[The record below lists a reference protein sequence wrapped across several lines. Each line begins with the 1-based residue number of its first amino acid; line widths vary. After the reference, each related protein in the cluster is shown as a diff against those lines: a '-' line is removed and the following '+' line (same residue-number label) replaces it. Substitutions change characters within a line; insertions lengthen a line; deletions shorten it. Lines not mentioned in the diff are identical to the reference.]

1 MFKPVIKTDTKD
13 TKMYKKLTIN
23 GFRGIK
29 HLEVEDFRQVN
40 LIVGKNN
47 CGKTA
52 LLECLFLLTGPTN
65 PQLPLKIN
73 ALREFGI
80 VDENTWSVFFNKLD
94 INSDIKL
101 SGELDNPREE
111 RNLVIKP
118 SMKSATLSGT
128 TTDKK
133 LIDIKD
139 SYSGL
144 SPVTN
149 GLILDY
155 SFVKGRA
162 KRSKKPITTKVIAS
176 GTGIE
181 FETSKDYEEALR
193 GVFIN
198 AKTVSGDIGKRF
210 NEIQIRKQTDRI
222 VKVLRQIE
230 PSLVDLSLGADGIVY
245 CDIGLDR
252 LLPLNVMGDGMF
264 RLVSIIL
271 AILDA
276 QDGIV
281 LIDEIENGLHHL
293 SQEILWDAIFESAK
307 EFNVQIF
314 AATHS
319 IECVEAFSSSYSR
332 IGKNNDDI
340 RLYRIERKGADC
352 RVVSY
357 DSDILEASLDSG
369 WEVR

>member
-1 MFKPVIKTDTKD
+1 
-13 TKMYKKLTIN
+13 MYKKLIIH

-47 CGKTA
+47 CGKTTI
-52 LLECLFLLTGPTN
+52 LESLFLLTGPTN

-73 ALREFGI
+73 GFRDLDI
-80 VDENTWSVFFNKLD
+80 VDENSWRVFFNKLD
-94 INSDIKL
+94 IDSGIKV
-101 SGELDNPREE
+101 SGKLDNPREE
-111 RNLVIKP
+111 RDLIIRPDV
-118 SMKSATLSGT
+118 KSVTLSKT
-128 TTDKK
+128 TIDKE
-133 LIDIKD
+133 LIDIKG
-139 SYSGL
+139 SYTG
-144 SPVTN
+144 VTPFVD
-149 GLILDY
+149 GLILEY
-155 SFVKGRA
+155 SFVTSGA
-162 KRSKKPITTKVIAS
+162 KKSKKPITAKVIAT

-181 FETSKDYEEALR
+181 FKVPRDYKETLR
-193 GVFIN
+193 GIFIN
-198 AKTVSGDIGKRF
+198 AKTISGDIGTRF
-210 NEIQIRKQTDRI
+210 NDIQIRKQTDRI

-264 RLVSIIL
+264 RLLSIIL
-271 AILDA
+271 SILDA

-281 LIDEIENGLHHL
+281 LIDEIENGFHYS

-314 AATHS
+314 ATTHS
-319 IECVEAFSSSYSR
+319 IECTEAFSSSYSR
-332 IGKNNDDI
+332 IVQNNDDI
-340 RLYRIERKGADC
+340 ARLYRIERKGDDF

-357 DSDILEASLDSG
+357 DHDILEASLDSG

>member
-1 MFKPVIKTDTKD
+1 
-13 TKMYKKLTIN
+13 MYKKLTIN

-40 LIVGKNN
+40 LFVGKNN
-47 CGKTA
+47 CGKTTI
-52 LLECLFLLTGPTN
+52 LESLFLLTGPTN
-65 PQLPLKIN
+65 PQLPLRIN
-73 ALREFGI
+73 ALRDFKI
-80 VDENTWSVFFNKLD
+80 VDENSWSVFFNRLD

-101 SGELDNPREE
+101 SGELDKPREE

-118 SMKSATLSGT
+118 NMKSATLSKT
-128 TTDKK
+128 ATDKE
-133 LIDIKD
+133 LIDIRG
-139 SYSGL
+139 SYTGL
-144 SPVTN
+144 APIMN
-149 GLILDY
+149 GLILSY
-155 SFVKGRA
+155 SFVKGRD
-162 KRSKKPITTKVIAS
+162 KKYKKPITAQVIAT

-181 FETSKDYEEALR
+181 FKMPKGYEETLS

-198 AKTVSGDIGKRF
+198 AKTISGDIGKRF
-210 NEIQIRKQTDRI
+210 NDIQIRKQTDRI
-222 VKVLRQIE
+222 VKVLRQVE

-245 CDIGLDR
+245 CDIGLNR

-264 RLVSIIL
+264 RLLSIIL

-281 LIDEIENGLHHL
+281 LIDEIENGLHYS

-314 AATHS
+314 ATTHS
-319 IECVEAFSSSYSR
+319 MECTEAFSSSCSR

-340 RLYRIERKGADC
+340 TRLYRIERKGDDF

-357 DSDILEASLDSG
+357 DHDILEASLDSG

>member
-1 MFKPVIKTDTKD
+1 
-13 TKMYKKLTIN
+13 MYKKLTIN

-40 LIVGKNN
+40 LFVGKNN
-47 CGKTA
+47 CGKTTV
-52 LLECLFLLTGPTN
+52 LESLFLLTGPTN

-73 ALREFGI
+73 TLRDFNI
-80 VDENTWSVFFNKLD
+80 VDENSWSVFFNRLD
-94 INSDIKL
+94 INSNIKL
-101 SGELDNPREE
+101 SGELGKPREG
-111 RNLVIKP
+111 RNLAIKP
-118 SMKSATLSGT
+118 NMKSATLSRT
-128 TTDKK
+128 TTDKE
-133 LIDIKD
+133 LIDIRG
-139 SYSGL
+139 SYTGL
-144 SPVTN
+144 APVMN

-162 KRSKKPITTKVIAS
+162 KKSKKPLTAKVIAT

-181 FETSKDYEEALR
+181 FKMPKGYEETLR

-198 AKTVSGDIGKRF
+198 AKTISGDMGTRF
-210 NEIQIRKQTDRI
+210 NDIQIRKQTDRI

-230 PSLVDLSLGADGIVY
+230 PSLVDLSLGTDGIVY

-281 LIDEIENGLHHL
+281 LIDEIENGFHYS

-314 AATHS
+314 ATTHS
-319 IECVEAFSSSYSR
+319 IECTEAFSSSYSR
-332 IGKNNDDI
+332 IVQNNDDI
-340 RLYRIERKGADC
+340 ARLYRIEREDDDF

-357 DSDILEASLDSG
+357 DHNILEASLDSG

>member
-1 MFKPVIKTDTKD
+1 
-13 TKMYKKLTIN
+13 MYKKLTIN

-29 HLEVEDFRQVN
+29 HLEVDDFRQVN
-40 LIVGKNN
+40 LFVGKNN
-47 CGKTA
+47 CGKTTI
-52 LLECLFLLTGPTN
+52 LESLFLLTGPTN

-73 ALREFGI
+73 GFRDFDI
-80 VDENTWSVFFNKLD
+80 IDENAWRVFFNRLD

-101 SGELDNPREE
+101 SGELDKPREK
-111 RNLVIKP
+111 RNLIIRP
-118 SMKSATLSGT
+118 NMKSVTLSRT
-128 TTDKK
+128 TIGKE
-133 LIDIKD
+133 LIDIKG
-139 SYSGL
+139 SYTGAI
-144 SPVTN
+144 PVVD
-149 GLILDY
+149 GLILEY
-155 SFVKGRA
+155 SFVKSRDKKS
-162 KRSKKPITTKVIAS
+162 KRPITTKIIAT

-181 FETSKDYEEALR
+181 FKMPKEHQETLR

-198 AKTVSGDIGKRF
+198 AKTISGDIGARF
-210 NEIQIRKQTDRI
+210 NDIQIRKQTDRI

-230 PSLVDLSLGADGIVY
+230 PSLVGLSLGADGIVY

-314 AATHS
+314 TATHS
-319 IECVEAFSSSYSR
+319 IECIKAFASSYSR
-332 IGKNNDDI
+332 IVQNNDDI
-340 RLYRIERKGADC
+340 RLYRIEGKDDNFRA
-352 RVVSY
+352 VSY
-357 DSDILEASLDSG
+357 DHSVLEASLDRE